1 MEKLLEM
8 KEICK
13 SFGTNNV
20 LKNVQFDL
28 FAGEVHALI
37 GENGAGKSTLMK
49 ILMGMYKKDSGSL
62 SVLGSDEAYT
72 NPDQALK
79 AGVAMIHQELNP
91 IPDMSVAENIF
102 LGKEKRKWIFTSKK
116 EQEKES
122 KRYLDMLGIDLEPS
136 VLMRELS
143 VSEMQMV
150 EIAKA
155 LSYGARIIIMDEPT
169 SAITEAEVEKLFQNI
184 KMLKEQGTG
193 IIYISH
199 KMDELFEISDRITVL
214 RDGQYVFSKKTK
226 DLCPNDLI
234 KAMVGR
240 EITEIYPESKS
251 KIGEVILKVKH
262 ASRKGEFKKIDFE
275 LRKGEKL
282 GIAGLMGAGRTEL
295 MMAVFGAAKLE
306 EGEIEIGGVP
316 VRIQS
321 PKDAIRQKIAL
332 VTEDRKR
339 YGLNLTASVE
349 DNAVSVIESSLS
361 KFGFYRR
368 KLGRKAAE
376 EMISRMNTKVTGMDQ
391 IVGSLSGGNM
401 QKVVLSK
408 WLLNDP
414 DIIIFDEPTRG
425 IDVGAKAEIYKII
438 EELACKGKGIII
450 ISSEMPE
457 LIGLSQRIIVLHEGE
472 QTGELRGKK
481 EMTQENIMTLAS
493 GYRKEEKRMKV
504 LSKNSV
510 MEFVKKTAILWVMII
525 LILILSVI
533 SPSFF
538 RGQNLLNIIKQASI
552 TGVIGVGMT
561 FVLITGGIDLSV
573 GSVMALSGT
582 MAASVAVA
590 EKNMPIA
597 LVILVGV
604 GLGALCGLINGI
616 GVSYIGF
623 PPFIMTLG
631 MMTIARGIP
640 LVFTNGT
647 PIFGLSEEFNMIANS
662 RVLGVPSLV
671 IFLVI
676 TVLAGHIILSKTV
689 LGRRIYAVGGNED
702 AARLSGVS
710 TAKVKLFVYVFCG
723 ILSGIAG
730 ILICSRITSGNGTV
744 AEGYEMNAISAAVI
758 GGVSMTGG
766 SGNVLGMVVGAMILT
781 IIQNSF
787 DIMGVNSFY
796 QNIIKGIIILL
807 AVFLDLRGKKKKN

>member
-1 MEKLLEM
+1 
-8 KEICK
+8 
-13 SFGTNNV
+13 
-20 LKNVQFDL
+20 
-28 FAGEVHALI
+28 
-37 GENGAGKSTLMK
+37 
-49 ILMGMYKKDSGSL
+49 
-62 SVLGSDEAYT
+62 
-72 NPDQALK
+72 
-79 AGVAMIHQELNP
+79 
-91 IPDMSVAENIF
+91 
-102 LGKEKRKWIFTSKK
+102 
-116 EQEKES
+116 
-122 KRYLDMLGIDLEPS
+122 
-136 VLMRELS
+136 
-143 VSEMQMV
+143 
-150 EIAKA
+150 
-155 LSYGARIIIMDEPT
+155 
-169 SAITEAEVEKLFQNI
+169 
-184 KMLKEQGTG
+184 
-193 IIYISH
+193 
-199 KMDELFEISDRITVL
+199 
-214 RDGQYVFSKKTK
+214 
-226 DLCPNDLI
+226 
-234 KAMVGR
+234 
-240 EITEIYPESKS
+240 
-251 KIGEVILKVKH
+251 
-262 ASRKGEFKKIDFE
+262 
-275 LRKGEKL
+275 
-282 GIAGLMGAGRTEL
+282 
-295 MMAVFGAAKLE
+295 
-306 EGEIEIGGVP
+306 
-316 VRIQS
+316 
-321 PKDAIRQKIAL
+321 
-332 VTEDRKR
+332 
-339 YGLNLTASVE
+339 
-349 DNAVSVIESSLS
+349 
-361 KFGFYRR
+361 
-368 KLGRKAAE
+368 
-376 EMISRMNTKVTGMDQ
+376 
-391 IVGSLSGGNM
+391 
-401 QKVVLSK
+401 
-408 WLLNDP
+408 
-414 DIIIFDEPTRG
+414 
-425 IDVGAKAEIYKII
+425 
-438 EELACKGKGIII
+438 
-450 ISSEMPE
+450 
-457 LIGLSQRIIVLHEGE
+457 
-472 QTGELRGKK
+472 
-481 EMTQENIMTLAS
+481 
-493 GYRKEEKRMKV
+493 MKV

-552 TGVIGVGMT
+552 TGVIGVGMK

-573 GSVMALSGT
+573 GSVMAL
-582 MAASVAVA
+582 VV
-590 EKNMPIA
+590 
-597 LVILVGV
+597 VV
-604 GLGALCGLINGI
+604 LGALCGLINGI

>member
-1 MEKLLEM
+1 
-8 KEICK
+8 
-13 SFGTNNV
+13 
-20 LKNVQFDL
+20 
-28 FAGEVHALI
+28 
-37 GENGAGKSTLMK
+37 
-49 ILMGMYKKDSGSL
+49 
-62 SVLGSDEAYT
+62 
-72 NPDQALK
+72 
-79 AGVAMIHQELNP
+79 
-91 IPDMSVAENIF
+91 
-102 LGKEKRKWIFTSKK
+102 
-116 EQEKES
+116 
-122 KRYLDMLGIDLEPS
+122 
-136 VLMRELS
+136 
-143 VSEMQMV
+143 
-150 EIAKA
+150 
-155 LSYGARIIIMDEPT
+155 
-169 SAITEAEVEKLFQNI
+169 
-184 KMLKEQGTG
+184 
-193 IIYISH
+193 
-199 KMDELFEISDRITVL
+199 
-214 RDGQYVFSKKTK
+214 
-226 DLCPNDLI
+226 
-234 KAMVGR
+234 
-240 EITEIYPESKS
+240 
-251 KIGEVILKVKH
+251 
-262 ASRKGEFKKIDFE
+262 
-275 LRKGEKL
+275 
-282 GIAGLMGAGRTEL
+282 
-295 MMAVFGAAKLE
+295 
-306 EGEIEIGGVP
+306 
-316 VRIQS
+316 
-321 PKDAIRQKIAL
+321 
-332 VTEDRKR
+332 
-339 YGLNLTASVE
+339 
-349 DNAVSVIESSLS
+349 
-361 KFGFYRR
+361 
-368 KLGRKAAE
+368 
-376 EMISRMNTKVTGMDQ
+376 
-391 IVGSLSGGNM
+391 
-401 QKVVLSK
+401 
-408 WLLNDP
+408 
-414 DIIIFDEPTRG
+414 
-425 IDVGAKAEIYKII
+425 
-438 EELACKGKGIII
+438 
-450 ISSEMPE
+450 
-457 LIGLSQRIIVLHEGE
+457 
-472 QTGELRGKK
+472 
-481 EMTQENIMTLAS
+481 
-493 GYRKEEKRMKV
+493 MKV

-744 AEGYEMNAISAAVI
+744 TEGYDMNATSAAVI

>member
-37 GENGAGKSTLMK
+37 GENGAGKSTIMK

-251 KIGEVILKVKH
+251 KIGEV
-262 ASRKGEFKKIDFE
+262 
-275 LRKGEKL
+275 
-282 GIAGLMGAGRTEL
+282 
-295 MMAVFGAAKLE
+295 
-306 EGEIEIGGVP
+306 
-316 VRIQS
+316 
-321 PKDAIRQKIAL
+321 
-332 VTEDRKR
+332 RKR
-339 YGLNLTASVE
+339 DDAGKYYDSCIG
-349 DNAVSVIESSLS
+349 IQ
-361 KFGFYRR
+361 K
-368 KLGRKAAE
+368 
-376 EMISRMNTKVTGMDQ
+376 
-391 IVGSLSGGNM
+391 GG
-401 QKVVLSK
+401 
-408 WLLNDP
+408 
-414 DIIIFDEPTRG
+414 
-425 IDVGAKAEIYKII
+425 
-438 EELACKGKGIII
+438 
-450 ISSEMPE
+450 
-457 LIGLSQRIIVLHEGE
+457 
-472 QTGELRGKK
+472 
-481 EMTQENIMTLAS
+481 
-493 GYRKEEKRMKV
+493 KRMKV

>member
-1 MEKLLEM
+1 
-8 KEICK
+8 
-13 SFGTNNV
+13 
-20 LKNVQFDL
+20 
-28 FAGEVHALI
+28 
-37 GENGAGKSTLMK
+37 
-49 ILMGMYKKDSGSL
+49 
-62 SVLGSDEAYT
+62 
-72 NPDQALK
+72 
-79 AGVAMIHQELNP
+79 
-91 IPDMSVAENIF
+91 
-102 LGKEKRKWIFTSKK
+102 
-116 EQEKES
+116 
-122 KRYLDMLGIDLEPS
+122 
-136 VLMRELS
+136 
-143 VSEMQMV
+143 
-150 EIAKA
+150 
-155 LSYGARIIIMDEPT
+155 
-169 SAITEAEVEKLFQNI
+169 
-184 KMLKEQGTG
+184 
-193 IIYISH
+193 
-199 KMDELFEISDRITVL
+199 
-214 RDGQYVFSKKTK
+214 
-226 DLCPNDLI
+226 
-234 KAMVGR
+234 
-240 EITEIYPESKS
+240 
-251 KIGEVILKVKH
+251 
-262 ASRKGEFKKIDFE
+262 
-275 LRKGEKL
+275 
-282 GIAGLMGAGRTEL
+282 
-295 MMAVFGAAKLE
+295 
-306 EGEIEIGGVP
+306 
-316 VRIQS
+316 
-321 PKDAIRQKIAL
+321 
-332 VTEDRKR
+332 
-339 YGLNLTASVE
+339 
-349 DNAVSVIESSLS
+349 
-361 KFGFYRR
+361 
-368 KLGRKAAE
+368 
-376 EMISRMNTKVTGMDQ
+376 
-391 IVGSLSGGNM
+391 
-401 QKVVLSK
+401 
-408 WLLNDP
+408 
-414 DIIIFDEPTRG
+414 
-425 IDVGAKAEIYKII
+425 
-438 EELACKGKGIII
+438 
-450 ISSEMPE
+450 
-457 LIGLSQRIIVLHEGE
+457 
-472 QTGELRGKK
+472 
-481 EMTQENIMTLAS
+481 
-493 GYRKEEKRMKV
+493 MKV

-604 GLGALCGLINGI
+604 GLGAL
-616 GVSYIGF
+616 
-623 PPFIMTLG
+623 
-631 MMTIARGIP
+631 TIARGIP

>member
-251 KIGEVILKVKH
+251 KIGEV
-262 ASRKGEFKKIDFE
+262 
-275 LRKGEKL
+275 
-282 GIAGLMGAGRTEL
+282 
-295 MMAVFGAAKLE
+295 
-306 EGEIEIGGVP
+306 
-316 VRIQS
+316 
-321 PKDAIRQKIAL
+321 
-332 VTEDRKR
+332 RKR
-339 YGLNLTASVE
+339 DDAGKYYDSCIG
-349 DNAVSVIESSLS
+349 IQ
-361 KFGFYRR
+361 K
-368 KLGRKAAE
+368 
-376 EMISRMNTKVTGMDQ
+376 
-391 IVGSLSGGNM
+391 GG
-401 QKVVLSK
+401 
-408 WLLNDP
+408 
-414 DIIIFDEPTRG
+414 
-425 IDVGAKAEIYKII
+425 
-438 EELACKGKGIII
+438 
-450 ISSEMPE
+450 
-457 LIGLSQRIIVLHEGE
+457 
-472 QTGELRGKK
+472 
-481 EMTQENIMTLAS
+481 
-493 GYRKEEKRMKV
+493 KRMKV

>member
-251 KIGEVILKVKH
+251 KIGEV
-262 ASRKGEFKKIDFE
+262 
-275 LRKGEKL
+275 
-282 GIAGLMGAGRTEL
+282 
-295 MMAVFGAAKLE
+295 
-306 EGEIEIGGVP
+306 
-316 VRIQS
+316 
-321 PKDAIRQKIAL
+321 
-332 VTEDRKR
+332 RKR
-339 YGLNLTASVE
+339 DDAGKYYDSCIG
-349 DNAVSVIESSLS
+349 IQ
-361 KFGFYRR
+361 KGG
-368 KLGRKAAE
+368 K
-376 EMISRMNTKVTGMDQ
+376 RMN
-391 IVGSLSGGNM
+391 
-401 QKVVLSK
+401 
-408 WLLNDP
+408 
-414 DIIIFDEPTRG
+414 
-425 IDVGAKAEIYKII
+425 
-438 EELACKGKGIII
+438 
-450 ISSEMPE
+450 
-457 LIGLSQRIIVLHEGE
+457 
-472 QTGELRGKK
+472 
-481 EMTQENIMTLAS
+481 
-493 GYRKEEKRMKV
+493 V

-510 MEFVKKTAILWVMII
+510 MEFVKKPAILWVMII

>member
-1 MEKLLEM
+1 
-8 KEICK
+8 
-13 SFGTNNV
+13 
-20 LKNVQFDL
+20 
-28 FAGEVHALI
+28 
-37 GENGAGKSTLMK
+37 
-49 ILMGMYKKDSGSL
+49 
-62 SVLGSDEAYT
+62 
-72 NPDQALK
+72 
-79 AGVAMIHQELNP
+79 
-91 IPDMSVAENIF
+91 
-102 LGKEKRKWIFTSKK
+102 
-116 EQEKES
+116 
-122 KRYLDMLGIDLEPS
+122 
-136 VLMRELS
+136 
-143 VSEMQMV
+143 
-150 EIAKA
+150 
-155 LSYGARIIIMDEPT
+155 
-169 SAITEAEVEKLFQNI
+169 
-184 KMLKEQGTG
+184 
-193 IIYISH
+193 
-199 KMDELFEISDRITVL
+199 
-214 RDGQYVFSKKTK
+214 
-226 DLCPNDLI
+226 
-234 KAMVGR
+234 
-240 EITEIYPESKS
+240 
-251 KIGEVILKVKH
+251 
-262 ASRKGEFKKIDFE
+262 
-275 LRKGEKL
+275 
-282 GIAGLMGAGRTEL
+282 
-295 MMAVFGAAKLE
+295 
-306 EGEIEIGGVP
+306 
-316 VRIQS
+316 
-321 PKDAIRQKIAL
+321 
-332 VTEDRKR
+332 
-339 YGLNLTASVE
+339 
-349 DNAVSVIESSLS
+349 
-361 KFGFYRR
+361 
-368 KLGRKAAE
+368 
-376 EMISRMNTKVTGMDQ
+376 
-391 IVGSLSGGNM
+391 
-401 QKVVLSK
+401 
-408 WLLNDP
+408 
-414 DIIIFDEPTRG
+414 
-425 IDVGAKAEIYKII
+425 
-438 EELACKGKGIII
+438 
-450 ISSEMPE
+450 
-457 LIGLSQRIIVLHEGE
+457 
-472 QTGELRGKK
+472 
-481 EMTQENIMTLAS
+481 
-493 GYRKEEKRMKV
+493 MKV

-597 LVILVGV
+597 LV
-604 GLGALCGLINGI
+604 
-616 GVSYIGF
+616 IGF

>member
-1 MEKLLEM
+1 
-8 KEICK
+8 
-13 SFGTNNV
+13 
-20 LKNVQFDL
+20 
-28 FAGEVHALI
+28 
-37 GENGAGKSTLMK
+37 
-49 ILMGMYKKDSGSL
+49 
-62 SVLGSDEAYT
+62 
-72 NPDQALK
+72 
-79 AGVAMIHQELNP
+79 
-91 IPDMSVAENIF
+91 
-102 LGKEKRKWIFTSKK
+102 
-116 EQEKES
+116 
-122 KRYLDMLGIDLEPS
+122 
-136 VLMRELS
+136 
-143 VSEMQMV
+143 
-150 EIAKA
+150 
-155 LSYGARIIIMDEPT
+155 
-169 SAITEAEVEKLFQNI
+169 
-184 KMLKEQGTG
+184 
-193 IIYISH
+193 
-199 KMDELFEISDRITVL
+199 
-214 RDGQYVFSKKTK
+214 
-226 DLCPNDLI
+226 
-234 KAMVGR
+234 
-240 EITEIYPESKS
+240 
-251 KIGEVILKVKH
+251 
-262 ASRKGEFKKIDFE
+262 
-275 LRKGEKL
+275 
-282 GIAGLMGAGRTEL
+282 
-295 MMAVFGAAKLE
+295 
-306 EGEIEIGGVP
+306 
-316 VRIQS
+316 
-321 PKDAIRQKIAL
+321 
-332 VTEDRKR
+332 
-339 YGLNLTASVE
+339 
-349 DNAVSVIESSLS
+349 
-361 KFGFYRR
+361 
-368 KLGRKAAE
+368 
-376 EMISRMNTKVTGMDQ
+376 
-391 IVGSLSGGNM
+391 
-401 QKVVLSK
+401 
-408 WLLNDP
+408 
-414 DIIIFDEPTRG
+414 
-425 IDVGAKAEIYKII
+425 
-438 EELACKGKGIII
+438 
-450 ISSEMPE
+450 
-457 LIGLSQRIIVLHEGE
+457 
-472 QTGELRGKK
+472 
-481 EMTQENIMTLAS
+481 
-493 GYRKEEKRMKV
+493 MKV

-561 FVLITGGIDLSV
+561 FVLITG
-573 GSVMALSGT
+573 
-582 MAASVAVA
+582 
-590 EKNMPIA
+590 
-597 LVILVGV
+597 

>member
-1 MEKLLEM
+1 
-8 KEICK
+8 
-13 SFGTNNV
+13 
-20 LKNVQFDL
+20 
-28 FAGEVHALI
+28 
-37 GENGAGKSTLMK
+37 
-49 ILMGMYKKDSGSL
+49 
-62 SVLGSDEAYT
+62 
-72 NPDQALK
+72 
-79 AGVAMIHQELNP
+79 
-91 IPDMSVAENIF
+91 
-102 LGKEKRKWIFTSKK
+102 
-116 EQEKES
+116 
-122 KRYLDMLGIDLEPS
+122 
-136 VLMRELS
+136 
-143 VSEMQMV
+143 
-150 EIAKA
+150 
-155 LSYGARIIIMDEPT
+155 
-169 SAITEAEVEKLFQNI
+169 
-184 KMLKEQGTG
+184 
-193 IIYISH
+193 
-199 KMDELFEISDRITVL
+199 
-214 RDGQYVFSKKTK
+214 
-226 DLCPNDLI
+226 
-234 KAMVGR
+234 
-240 EITEIYPESKS
+240 
-251 KIGEVILKVKH
+251 
-262 ASRKGEFKKIDFE
+262 
-275 LRKGEKL
+275 
-282 GIAGLMGAGRTEL
+282 
-295 MMAVFGAAKLE
+295 
-306 EGEIEIGGVP
+306 
-316 VRIQS
+316 
-321 PKDAIRQKIAL
+321 
-332 VTEDRKR
+332 
-339 YGLNLTASVE
+339 
-349 DNAVSVIESSLS
+349 
-361 KFGFYRR
+361 
-368 KLGRKAAE
+368 
-376 EMISRMNTKVTGMDQ
+376 
-391 IVGSLSGGNM
+391 
-401 QKVVLSK
+401 
-408 WLLNDP
+408 
-414 DIIIFDEPTRG
+414 
-425 IDVGAKAEIYKII
+425 
-438 EELACKGKGIII
+438 
-450 ISSEMPE
+450 
-457 LIGLSQRIIVLHEGE
+457 
-472 QTGELRGKK
+472 
-481 EMTQENIMTLAS
+481 
-493 GYRKEEKRMKV
+493 MKV

-623 PPFIMTLG
+623 PPFI
-631 MMTIARGIP
+631 MTIARGIP